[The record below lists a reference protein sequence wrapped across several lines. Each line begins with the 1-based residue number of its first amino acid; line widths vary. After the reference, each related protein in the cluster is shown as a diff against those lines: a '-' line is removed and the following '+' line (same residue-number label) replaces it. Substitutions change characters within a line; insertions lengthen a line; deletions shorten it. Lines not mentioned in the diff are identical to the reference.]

1 MAAHRAWRARTL
13 SSAGAFVAWSEQE
26 QRSAI
31 GGADLTG
38 VTGAAI
44 QDSNFSGLPAANAFD
59 NNINTLWACNG
70 TGVGSYLGWDYGAT
84 VGDWKDIVQFALTTR
99 NDGSWGQNAG
109 DIAFDYS
116 DDLVNWTESWRNTG
130 IAWTGAGQ
138 TKTFSAPAPI
148 VGLDSSKIED
158 VAWLDPPAGLD
169 ASKLAAAAWLD
180 GPAGLG
186 ASKLDALAW
195 LDPDGLRSSKLA
207 AVAWLDAPP
216 GLDAS
221 ALEAVAWLDRPQRR
235 SQLQMV
241 N

>member
-1 MAAHRAWRARTL
+1 MPPSSGWKPPPKWPRIAPGGQGRCRRQAHI
-13 SSAGAFVAWSEQE
+13 VAWSEQE

-84 VGDWKDIVQFALTTR
+84 VGNWKDIVQFALTTR
-99 NDGSWGQNAG
+99 NDGSWGQNADG
-109 DIAFDYS
+109 IAFDYT
-116 DDLVNWTESWRNTG
+116 DDLVTWTEAWRNTG
-130 IAWTGAGQ
+130 ISWTGAGQ

-148 VGLDSSKIED
+148 AGLDSAKIED

-169 ASKLAAAAWLD
+169 ASKLAAARMARRTCRT
-180 GPAGLG
+180 GRFEAR
-186 ASKLDALAW
+186 
-195 LDPDGLRSSKLA
+195 LR
-207 AVAWLDAPP
+207 
-216 GLDAS
+216 
-221 ALEAVAWLDRPQRR
+221 
-235 SQLQMV
+235 
-241 N
+241 